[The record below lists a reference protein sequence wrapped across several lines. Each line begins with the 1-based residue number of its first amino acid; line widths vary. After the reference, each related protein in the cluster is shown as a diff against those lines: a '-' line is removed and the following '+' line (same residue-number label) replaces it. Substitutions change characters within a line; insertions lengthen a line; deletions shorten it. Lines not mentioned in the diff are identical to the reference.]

1 MKQPIIVFT
10 VVITMLFLGGFGL
23 ASATDSTQVQLPVAK
38 VQSLSGKSIKSSDV
52 IADSGVYVVCFWA
65 TWCKPCI
72 QELNTY
78 ADLYERWQKEFG
90 IHLVAVSI
98 DDARTVSKVA
108 PYVKGRNWKFDVI
121 MDVNSDFKRAMN
133 VNNAPHTFLVKNGAV
148 IWQHAAFASG
158 DEDDLEQQLRLAMGP
173 KGAE

>member
-1 MKQPIIVFT
+1 MKTLFSLILALCITVLAASAADTTRVSVPIVK
-10 VVITMLFLGGFGL
+10 VQNLGGK
-23 ASATDSTQVQLPVAK
+23 A
-38 VQSLSGKSIKSSDV
+38 IKSNDV
-52 IADSGVYVVCFWA
+52 IADSGLYVICFWA

-78 ADLYERWQKEFG
+78 ADLVEGWSRDYGVRV
-90 IHLVAVSI
+90 IAVSI

-108 PYVKGRNWKFDVI
+108 PYVKGRNWPFDVI
-121 MDVNSDFKRAMN
+121 LDVNADFKRAMN

-148 IWQHAAFASG
+148 IWQHASYAPG
-158 DEDDLEQQLRLAMGP
+158 DEEDLEAQMKLAKGP

>member
-1 MKQPIIVFT
+1 MKHLLS
-10 VVITMLFLGGFGL
+10 VVALFFVA
-23 ASATDSTQVQLPVAK
+23 ASLFASDDSSRVRLPDAK
-38 VQSLSGKSIKSSDV
+38 VQNIRGKTIKSSDV
-52 IADSGVYVVCFWA
+52 ISDSGVYIVCFWA

-78 ADLYERWQKEFG
+78 AGLYERWQKEFG
-90 IHLVAVSI
+90 ATLVAVSI

-108 PYVKGRNWKFDVI
+108 PYVKGRNWAFDVI
-121 MDVNSDFKRAMN
+121 IDVNADFKRAMN

-158 DEDDLEQQLRLAMGP
+158 DEEDLEEQLRLAMGP